1 MELSMMAEA
10 EVWRAAVFLVRRH
23 GTDAPLAL
31 AAYADQFIEDGDVA
45 AAAACQRVLNAIA
58 RLQATAPAEGEKVH

>member
-10 EVWRAAVFLVRRH
+10 EVWRAAVFLVQRH

-31 AAYADQFIEDGDVA
+31 VAYADQLIENGDVA
-45 AAAACQRVLNAIA
+45 AVAACQRVLNAIE
-58 RLQATAPAEGEKVH
+58 RLQAKAPAEGEKVH